1 MFGAVT
7 ANTNSNLTADTG
19 LSSTTYP
26 NFIIQGVSNSF
37 PSTLAIQSV
46 YPSNSGT
53 KWFTGLTVRAISA
66 NSTETT
72 FTVTY
77 YTPT

>member
-1 MFGAVT
+1 
-7 ANTNSNLTADTG
+7 LTADTG
-19 LSSTTYP
+19 LNLSTYP
-26 NFIIQGVSNSF
+26 TMFIQGVSNAS

-46 YPSNSGT
+46 YPSNNGT
-53 KWFTGLTVRAISA
+53 KWFAGLTVRSVSGTSSA
-66 NSTETT
+66 TT

>member
-1 MFGAVT
+1 VT
-7 ANTNSNLTADTG
+7 TTSNLTADTG
-19 LSSTTYP
+19 LNSTTYP
-26 NFIIQGVSNSF
+26 TFIIQGVSNAT
-37 PSTLAIQSV
+37 PSTLTIQSV

-53 KWFTGLTVRAISA
+53 NWFAGLTVRSVSGT
-66 NSTETT
+66 STATT

>member
-1 MFGAVT
+1 VST
-7 ANTNSNLTADTG
+7 TSNLTADTG
-19 LSSTTYP
+19 LNSTTYP
-26 NFIIQGVSNSF
+26 TFIIQGVSNAS

-46 YPSNSGT
+46 YPSNNGT
-53 KWFTGLTVRAISA
+53 KWFAGLTVRSVSGTSA
-66 NSTETT
+66 ATT